1 MDTWINQRVFDLI
14 ADESRL
20 LYFFDKLG
28 KKAPRPAIYITSG
41 PLGFRRN
48 AGTYDK
54 WTLWIGDGVKWF
66 SFPTFE
72 KAEAQA
78 DEISKGVR
86 KGIIVRKVNQKT

>member
-1 MDTWINQRVFDLI
+1 MDNWCKQRVFDLI
-14 ADESRL
+14 AGESRL
-20 LYFFDKLG
+20 LYFFDKQG
-28 KKAPRPAIYITSG
+28 KLATRPAMYITSG

-72 KAEAQA
+72 KAEACA

-86 KGIIVRKVNQKT
+86 KGIMVRKVNQKI